1 MECSS
6 LSSEFKRRL
15 TSSFM
20 QYKNVFYYECL
31 VISKYLTLHAC
42 PSSFVLN
49 PFNSLNYQTRDET
62 G

>member
-20 QYKNVFYYECL
+20 QYKMFIFLRMFGNQQVPHITCM
-31 VISKYLTLHAC
+31 SKQLRIEFSQFAKL
-42 PSSFVLN
+42 PN
-49 PFNSLNYQTRDET
+49 
-62 G
+62 